1 MARKPSAHV
10 EHATN
15 EVTKTT
21 RDDLASL
28 IKDTLN
34 KAQKDG
40 GKVAHFLDEQEDP
53 SMISDWISTGST
65 LLDLSISNRPGGG
78 LPVGRIVEL
87 NGLESCVTEDTK
99 VEINEE
105 NPKTIEIRE
114 IEELILSG
122 KSAKVKSKGGKFVKV
137 IKYVNKGILDTY
149 EVKLNDNFSIKVS
162 KDHKFFTNAGWV
174 ECKYLEIDKHAIL
187 CKDEKYRVVKS
198 VNYIGKHKIVDISV
212 DDIDQCYFGND
223 ILNHNTGKSLIC
235 AHLCA
240 ETQKKGGVAIYLDT
254 ESAAAPDFWKAL
266 GVKLENLVYVR
277 PFTIEEVFEYVE
289 GIISKVRASNKDRL
303 VTIIVD
309 SIAGATTEK
318 EAESNHGVDGYN
330 TAKALIIGKAMR
342 RITDL
347 ISKQRI
353 LLVLTNQLRVN
364 MNAMAFGDKYITPGG
379 KGVPFAASVR
389 VRLASLGKL
398 KKDDDVIG
406 VKCKATVVK
415 NRMGPPYRTAE
426 FEIFFDSGIQDRKSW
441 LEFLKKH
448 GQAKSGGGKYTI
460 KLNSGEYKLTAG
472 EFADKLNTDESFKE
486 EIYNTICEK
495 QIMIYRDPSAK
506 IDEDVTESED
516 DEEVGSED

>member
-1 MARKPSAHV
+1 MVAFPVIEKEFVMARKPSVHV
-10 EHATN
+10 EHTAN
-15 EVTKTT
+15 EVTKTN

-28 IKDTLN
+28 IRDTLN
-34 KAQKDG
+34 KAHKDG

-65 LLDLSISNRPGGG
+65 LLDLSISNRPNGG

-87 NGLESCVTEDTK
+87 NGLES
-99 VEINEE
+99 
-105 NPKTIEIRE
+105 
-114 IEELILSG
+114 
-122 KSAKVKSKGGKFVKV
+122 
-137 IKYVNKGILDTY
+137 
-149 EVKLNDNFSIKVS
+149 
-162 KDHKFFTNAGWV
+162 
-174 ECKYLEIDKHAIL
+174 
-187 CKDEKYRVVKS
+187 
-198 VNYIGKHKIVDISV
+198 
-212 DDIDQCYFGND
+212 
-223 ILNHNTGKSLIC
+223 TGKSLIC

-277 PFTIEEVFEYVE
+277 PFTVEEVFEYVE
-289 GIISKVRASNKDRL
+289 GIIAKVRASNKDRL

-318 EAESNHGVDGYN
+318 EAESNHGVEGYN

-342 RITDL
+342 RITDV
-347 ISKQRI
+347 IGKQRI

-379 KGVPFAASVR
+379 KGIPFAASVR
-389 VRLASLGKL
+389 VRLASMGKL
-398 KKDDDVIG
+398 KKGDDVIG

-415 NRMGPPYRTAE
+415 NRMGPPYKTAE

-448 GQAKSGGGKYTI
+448 DMAKSGGGKYTI
-460 KLNSGEYKLTAG
+460 KLESGEYKLTAA
-472 EFADKLNTDESFKE
+472 EFADKLNTEKSFKD

-495 QIMIYRDPSAK
+495 QIMIYRDPTAK

-516 DEEVGSED
+516 DEEVGSEE

>member
-1 MARKPSAHV
+1 M
-10 EHATN
+10 EHITD

-34 KAQKDG
+34 KSQKDG

-65 LLDLSISNRPGGG
+65 LLDLSISNRPNGG

-87 NGLESCVTEDTK
+87 NGLES
-99 VEINEE
+99 
-105 NPKTIEIRE
+105 
-114 IEELILSG
+114 
-122 KSAKVKSKGGKFVKV
+122 
-137 IKYVNKGILDTY
+137 
-149 EVKLNDNFSIKVS
+149 
-162 KDHKFFTNAGWV
+162 
-174 ECKYLEIDKHAIL
+174 
-187 CKDEKYRVVKS
+187 
-198 VNYIGKHKIVDISV
+198 
-212 DDIDQCYFGND
+212 
-223 ILNHNTGKSLIC
+223 TGKSLVC

-342 RITDL
+342 RITDV

-364 MNAMAFGDKYITPGG
+364 MKAMAFGDPYITPGG

-389 VRLASLGKL
+389 VRLANKGKL
-398 KKDDDVIG
+398 KKGDDVIG
-406 VKCKATVVK
+406 VKCKATVIK
-415 NRMGPPYRTAE
+415 NRMGPPYRVSE

-448 GQAKSGGGKYTI
+448 GYAKLKDGKYNI

-472 EFADKLNTDESFKE
+472 EFAEKLNTDQTFKD

-495 QIMIYRDPSAK
+495 QIMIYRDPAAK
-506 IDEDVTESED
+506 IDEDVTEADPSED
-516 DEEVGSED
+516 DAGSED